1 MPVLDHGPVR
11 PRAVRLKSPR
21 RATFV
26 VHVSSSNEALSAPAP
41 VTSGRVILAFAAV
54 YVIWGTTYFA
64 LGEVVHT
71 VPPLFMTSVRFIA
84 AGTVLY
90 LWRRTHGA
98 AKPEARHWMHAAW
111 ISALLLL
118 GGYGLTAW
126 AQQRVPSGLTAL
138 LVSISPVNM
147 VLIEWLRPGGKRP
160 GGAVFAGLALGVAGM
175 ALLIGPAR
183 LEAAREADLLSALAC
198 VLASLCWSSGSVL
211 GRLVVQAPDVFLAA
225 AMQMLIGS
233 VLLLGA
239 SAATGEF
246 SRLDPAIL
254 TAEAVGGWIYLTVA
268 GSLIAFSA
276 YVYLL
281 KVSTPARV
289 STYAY
294 VNPAVAVFVGWAF
307 GGELVT
313 PRMLVAAA
321 LLLGGVALI
330 TAWRGRAATRRAAR
344 G

>member
-1 MPVLDHGPVR
+1 M
-11 PRAVRLKSPR
+11 
-21 RATFV
+21 
-26 VHVSSSNEALSAPAP
+26 SSNQAVACAEPAPAP
-41 VTSGRVILAFAAV
+41 HASQGRVVAAFAAV
-54 YVIWGTTYFA
+54 YLIWGTTYFA
-64 LGEVVHT
+64 LGEVVRT
-71 VPPLFMTSVRFIA
+71 VPPLFMTALRFIV
-84 AGTVLY
+84 AGGVLY
-90 LWRRTHGA
+90 LWRRSQGA
-98 AKPEARHWMHAAW
+98 SRPERAHWISAAW

-160 GGAVFAGLALGVAGM
+160 AGTVFVGLALGVSGM

-183 LEAAREADLLSALAC
+183 LEAAREADLVSALAC
-198 VLASLCWSSGSVL
+198 VAASLCWSCGSVL
-211 GRLVVQAPDVFLAA
+211 GRLARQAPDVFLAA

-246 SRLDPAIL
+246 SRLDVSLLTTQAI
-254 TAEAVGGWIYLTVA
+254 GGWIYLTVA
-268 GSLIAFSA
+268 GSLVAFSA
-276 YVYLL
+276 YIYLL

-294 VNPAVAVFVGWAF
+294 VNPAVAVAVGWAL
-307 GGELVT
+307 GGEMVT
-313 PRMLVAAA
+313 SRIMMAAA

-330 TAWRGRAATRRAAR
+330 TAWRGREAAQRISAR
-344 G
+344 